1 MLNLY
6 FFSLYTWKGGFG
18 THMDMHD
25 VDWYFA
31 GNLGAS
37 DAILDECL
45 LHFKQ
50 LEDKSNILRLRSNN
64 RWLQGRYVDALND
77 TLAALEVLGVEVNP
91 APTQRQVDELFEE
104 VKNEIMAIGFDNIL
118 TIPRTTDPKTELA
131 VSLLNDAGWHLFHF
145 NVTTI
150 VTCHFLQV

>member
-1 MLNLY
+1 MRLIDPVRFEVKYL
-6 FFSLYTWKGGFG
+6 FFSLYTWKGGLAR
-18 THMDMHD
+18 TSSRTKLT
-25 VDWYFA
+25 YFA

-45 LHFKQ
+45 FHFRQ
-50 LEDKSNILRLRSNN
+50 LEDKSKILRLRSNN

-77 TLAALEVLGVEVNP
+77 TLAALKVLGVDVNP

-104 VKNEIMAIGFDNIL
+104 VKNEIMAIGFDNIV

-131 VSLLNDAGWHLFHF
+131 VSLLNDAG
-145 NVTTI
+145 
-150 VTCHFLQV
+150 